1 MALEMISQGQNQLLP
16 ESTRAKRKP
25 RILRFDISSF
35 DRNIATEQTNA
46 FRWRFPNAL
55 RDVVEMSL
63 VGGVVPVPTT
73 NMMAQNNQK
82 YNYSYNKFTALIGS
96 TSYTITIPPG
106 NYSAAT
112 FATALKAQLDAATA
126 SAIIF
131 TVGINP
137 LTGVLDISASAGT
150 FSFLFGTG
158 SYVDRIDATTGAI
171 LKANSP
177 AIMMGFAPAVDYAS
191 SGTTLSSPNA
201 VDMTLVNSRIYLY
214 FNYDTTQDMISFGR
228 GLGRREP
235 TAIIYMDNPSNDR
248 KYINKETYS
257 PLIVQTPAPLARV
270 NALEIRFEDMFG
282 NPIDFGNKEVNL
294 ALELTVLE
302 N

>member
-16 ESTRAKRKP
+16 ESTRANRKP

-35 DRNIATEQTNA
+35 DRNISTEATNA

-55 RDVVEMSL
+55 RDITEMSL
-63 VGGVVPVPTT
+63 VGGVVPIPVT
-73 NMMAQNNQK
+73 NMFAQSNQK
-82 YNYSYNKFTALIGS
+82 YNYSYNKFTALIGA
-96 TSYTITIPPG
+96 TTYTITIPPG
-106 NYSAAT
+106 NYTNAS
-112 FATALKAQLDAATA
+112 FATALKTQLDAATGGA
-126 SAIIF
+126 VTF
-131 TVGINP
+131 TVGINS
-137 LTGVLDISASAGT
+137 LTGVLDVTASAGT

-158 SYVDRIDATTGAI
+158 AYVDRIDTMTGAI

-177 AIMMGFAPAVDYAS
+177 AIMMGFAPATDYAS
-191 SGTTLSSPNA
+191 TGTALSSPNA
-201 VDMTLVNSRIYLY
+201 VDMALINSRIYMYL
-214 FNYDTTQDMISFGR
+214 NYDTTQDMISFGR

-235 TAIIYMDNPSNDR
+235 SAIIYMDTTQNDR
-248 KYINKETYS
+248 KYLNKETYS
-257 PLIVQTPAPLARV
+257 PLIVQKPAPLARV

-282 NPIDFGNKEVNL
+282 NPIDFGNKEVHL

>member
-1 MALEMISQGQNQLLP
+1 MISQGQTQLLP
-16 ESTRAKRKP
+16 ENTRAHRRP

-35 DRNIATEQTNA
+35 DRNMVTESTNA

-55 RDVVEMSL
+55 KDITEMSI
-63 VGGVVPVPTT
+63 VGGVVPVPVT
-73 NMMAQNNQK
+73 NMFAQSNQK
-82 YNYSYNKFTALIGS
+82 YNYSYNKFTAVIGS
-96 TSYTITIPPG
+96 TAYTITIPPG
-106 NYSAAT
+106 NYTNASFAAALATQLTAAT
-112 FATALKAQLDAATA
+112 TG
-126 SAIIF
+126 AITF
-131 TVGINP
+131 TCGINP

-150 FSFLFGTG
+150 FALLFGTG
-158 SYVDRIDATTGAI
+158 SYVDRIDTMTGAV

-177 AIMMGFAPAVDYAS
+177 TIMMGFAPATDYAS

-201 VDMTLVNSRIYLY
+201 VDMSLINSRIYLY
-214 FNYDTTQDMISFGR
+214 LNYDTTQDMISFGR

-235 TAIIYMDNPSNDR
+235 SAIIYMDATQNDR

-257 PLIVQTPAPLARV
+257 PLIVQKPAPLARV